1 MCPTSL
7 LIFQTFLWKLLNCQY
22 LSVNKVKSDAG
33 TGADPILYIVWLRL
47 DSVRAPKSSD
57 PGGTG
62 FAKICSGEKQLNY
75 KGGRERISRISKIFP
90 QIPADPRIILS
101 CLSTENNSY
110 KLSIFRPGKYFFKI
124 YSSKEVDLEICLNIV
139 KWMNGLFI
147 HNFCNIIYHLAQV
160 EKFFLKVHI
169 YCSSTVALA
178 TWCRN
183 GRHIVF

>member
-1 MCPTSL
+1 MCQTSL

-47 DSVRAPKSSD
+47 DSVRAPKNSD

-62 FAKICSGEKQLNY
+62 FAKICSGEKQQNY
-75 KGGRERISRISKIFP
+75 KGGR
-90 QIPADPRIILS
+90 DPRIILS

-160 EKFFLKVHI
+160 EKFFFKVHI
-169 YCSSTVALA
+169 YCSSSIGHMV
-178 TWCRN
+178 
-183 GRHIVF
+183 

>member
-33 TGADPILYIVWLRL
+33 TGADPILYIVWSGADPILYIVWSGADPILYIVWLRL
-47 DSVRAPKSSD
+47 DSVRAPKSSV

-62 FAKICSGEKQLNY
+62 FAKICSGEKQQNY
-75 KGGRERISRISKIFP
+75 KGGRERISRMSKIFP

-160 EKFFLKVHI
+160 EKFF
-169 YCSSTVALA
+169 
-178 TWCRN
+178 
-183 GRHIVF
+183 

>member
-1 MCPTSL
+1 MCQTSL

-62 FAKICSGEKQLNY
+62 FAKICSGEKQQNY

-124 YSSKEVDLEICLNIV
+124 YSSKEVDLERCLNIV

-169 YCSSTVALA
+169 YCSSSIGHMV
-178 TWCRN
+178 
-183 GRHIVF
+183 